1 MHQQKGKKILIYFFL
16 LLLFGSIN
24 NINLDNLKLRKINNI
39 TVTGLGNDANEILL
53 QEIKNLNLNNIFLI
67 DKNKI
72 IDQIN
77 SNSLVERYIIF
88 KNYPSSLNINIQ
100 KTKFLARINDNG
112 KIFIIGSNGKFSE
125 NNFSDDQLPFI
136 FGKPKIDDF
145 LNFKEIIDQSNF
157 SYNEIKN
164 LYFFS
169 SNRWDLELKNNI
181 LIRLPENL
189 DKETLQF
196 ILDFL
201 NNNKFKDIKIV
212 DARVENQII
221 IND

>member
-16 LLLFGSIN
+16 IFLFGSIN

-88 KNYPSSLNINIQ
+88 KNYPS
-100 KTKFLARINDNG
+100 
-112 KIFIIGSNGKFSE
+112 
-125 NNFSDDQLPFI
+125 
-136 FGKPKIDDF
+136 
-145 LNFKEIIDQSNF
+145 
-157 SYNEIKN
+157 
-164 LYFFS
+164 
-169 SNRWDLELKNNI
+169 
-181 LIRLPENL
+181 
-189 DKETLQF
+189 
-196 ILDFL
+196 
-201 NNNKFKDIKIV
+201 
-212 DARVENQII
+212 
-221 IND
+221 